1 MKHKSF
7 TLAVPPGFTIPA
19 EVHSDDYAA
28 QAHFDALPWFMTAK
42 NEEIAALAAI
52 EWRGDY
58 AADDVSQNLPGEN
71 PEVEA
76 VFGYVCT
83 ARRVR
88 DIGHETS
95 VDGAAAL
102 AWLKVNR
109 PEALAQIERESA
121 VGN

>member
-1 MKHKSF
+1 MKHKPF
-7 TLAVPPGFTIPA
+7 TSVIPPGLTIPA

-28 QAHFDALPWFMTAK
+28 QAHFDALPWFKTAS

-58 AADDVSQNLPGEN
+58 AADAVWQDLPGEA
-71 PEVEA
+71 PEVRA
-76 VFGYVCT
+76 VFDYVCT

-102 AWLKVNR
+102 AWVKANR
-109 PEALAQIERESA
+109 PEAFAQIERE
-121 VGN
+121 GNAE